1 MNAYRRQKGAFL
13 IIALILIVVISGLGV
28 ATISISTTSARVSGH
43 YSKYNEAKA
52 KATSMAIYAYKILES
67 YDDRVW
73 PGPGTCTS
81 SGTCNVISSGFPHNG
96 RPVLAWIS
104 GLSNPPLLGSS
115 QSDAFWTTNGF
126 EYEETFAG
134 SGNARVI
141 VEVVGTDTTYP
152 YERTFRIVGY
162 ATDNTGTVQATHEM
176 FYSFETWPADPGNGT
191 CAGGCNYGECCA
203 SGSCVTTQAG
213 CESAT
218 SVSVPPGWT
227 CHEYYVDNLGYNAST
242 CANQDAIIWSANNL
256 IMRDY
261 KYIEKSIDLTGYVP
275 YADSFTQTGDGSIYE
290 TSNYTNFT
298 YNGQWGTAVD
308 FLEENI
314 PGNTMPTWAWNK
326 LWYRPISSSSKPG
339 YEWTCRP
346 YNAGATGPYIPFEC
360 DADSSVEF
368 TAPP

>member
-227 CHEYYVDNLGYNAST
+227 CEEYFVNGLGYNAST
-242 CANQDAIIWSANNL
+242 CNNEDAYYWSIYNL
-256 IMRDY
+256 IWLDT
-261 KYIEKSIDLTGYVP
+261 KYIEKYIDLNSQIPYVNSFDLYGANTTYQSGS
-275 YADSFTQTGDGSIYE
+275 YADFIYE
-290 TSNYTNFT
+290 GQ
-298 YNGQWGTAVD
+298 NGIGAELFEQ
-308 FLEENI
+308 NI
-314 PGNTMPTWAWNK
+314 PGSNLPSVANK
-326 LWYRPISSSSKPG
+326 IFLKPFSATNKPG
-339 YEWTCRP
+339 YIWNC
-346 YNAGATGPYIPFEC
+346 
-360 DADSSVEF
+360 DSSNPTQTNPSLPFYCNYDPIEF
-368 TAPP
+368 TNP